1 MAGNPPRPVILQV
14 QPDKIK
20 ETGRVISTFRP
31 VSFTDIREEPLEF
44 VHFLFVLVLGTDDDV
59 LELLLT
65 GTSRDEMSAD
75 DILLESLEVIH
86 TTSDGCLRENLRGL
100 LEGSGRDE

>member
-14 QPDKIK
+14 QPDKK
-20 ETGRVISTFRP
+20 KRLAESYRLFRP

-65 GTSRDEMSAD
+65 GTCRDEMSAD
-75 DILLESLEVIH
+75 DILLESLEEIH

-100 LEGSGRDE
+100 LEGGGRDE